1 EMMADNRP
9 PLLTTRIT
17 LDEIH
22 AAREAVA
29 AVEFD
34 RPVLESIAKIRRR
47 LEGEG
52 LTLSDRRYKESLSI
66 IRAKAWLQGRT
77 YAVEDDLAVL
87 AIVLWDDRASGGPE
101 SPPRPRQT
109 GHLHD
114 R

>member
-1 EMMADNRP
+1 MMPDNRP
-9 PLLTTRIT
+9 PVLTTRIT

-22 AAREAVA
+22 AAREALA

-34 RPVLESIAKIRRR
+34 RPLLESIATIRRS

-77 YAVEDDLAVL
+77 YAVDDDLAVL
-87 AIVLWDDRASGGPE
+87 ADVPRDDDASEPMVRDLIADIV
-101 SPPRPRQT
+101 
-109 GHLHD
+109 
-114 R
+114 